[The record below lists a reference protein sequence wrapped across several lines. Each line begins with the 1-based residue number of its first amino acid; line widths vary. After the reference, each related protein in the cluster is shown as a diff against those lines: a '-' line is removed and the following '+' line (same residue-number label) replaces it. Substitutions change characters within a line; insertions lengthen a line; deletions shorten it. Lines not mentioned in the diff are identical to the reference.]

1 MLLTCLLVLLGRS
14 DVDPVKFQYHRDSN
28 ERRII
33 TYGAD
38 FGLTLSFAGS
48 SPNWSSGGSSN
59 INGNG
64 FVNAF
69 AQVKRPNT
77 SFDNVF
83 RVNLGGVSTRQL
95 DNYNIRYRI
104 LKKNLDNVFLD
115 CKLGHTI
122 TAEPGMSIFGG
133 LNFQTQLL
141 PGYKYSRNA
150 IGREVG
156 TINSSFLSQ
165 GQTQFALGME
175 YKPLPTF
182 FIRMGYVTLKQTYV
196 INQSLYDIRNEP
208 IIARV
213 SEEDQAEYNLISPDA
228 PHTLLEKTIRM
239 NEIWKTEPDI
249 SLSEIASI
257 QCPVLVMAGD
267 DDVIAH
273 AHTISLYEALP
284 LGQLAII
291 PGTSHGLVKEK
302 PALLIA
308 VMMQFLEDLSYPI
321 TRDPIRRTNNQ

>member
-1 MLLTCLLVLLGRS
+1 MPEYINLRNHQVYNYEWDNDGEAVVLLHGGLSKTSSWDYLMVPPLEDEFHVFAYDRTGHGFTGDRPGSLHFEFQCQEAIAYLEDVVKEPAHLIGYS
-14 DVDPVKFQYHRDSN
+14 DGG
-28 ERRII
+28 II
-33 TYGAD
+33 A
-38 FGLTLSFAGS
+38 LMVA
-48 SPNWSSGGSSN
+48 
-59 INGNG
+59 I
-64 FVNAF
+64 
-69 AQVKRPNT
+69 KRPEL
-77 SFDNVF
+77 V
-83 RVNLGGVSTRQL
+83 
-95 DNYNIRYRI
+95 
-104 LKKNLDNVFLD
+104 K
-115 CKLGHTI
+115 
-122 TAEPGMSIFGG
+122 SIV
-133 LNFQTQLL
+133 
-141 PGYKYSRNA
+141 A
-150 IGREVG
+150 IGA
-156 TINSSFLSQ
+156 NYHYSAPLKDFL
-165 GQTQFALGME
+165 E
-175 YKPLPTF
+175 
-182 FIRMGYVTLKQTYV
+182 
-196 INQSLYDIRNEP
+196 
-208 IIARV
+208 ARV

-273 AHTISLYEALP
+273 DHTISLYEALP

>member
-1 MLLTCLLVLLGRS
+1 MPEYINLRNHQVYNYEWDNDGEAVVLLHGGLSKTSSWDYLMVPPLEDEFHVFAYDRTGHGFTGDQPGSLHFEFQCQEAIAYLEDVVKEPAHLIGYS
-14 DVDPVKFQYHRDSN
+14 DGG
-28 ERRII
+28 II
-33 TYGAD
+33 A
-38 FGLTLSFAGS
+38 LMVA
-48 SPNWSSGGSSN
+48 
-59 INGNG
+59 I
-64 FVNAF
+64 
-69 AQVKRPNT
+69 KRPEL
-77 SFDNVF
+77 V
-83 RVNLGGVSTRQL
+83 
-95 DNYNIRYRI
+95 
-104 LKKNLDNVFLD
+104 K
-115 CKLGHTI
+115 
-122 TAEPGMSIFGG
+122 SIV
-133 LNFQTQLL
+133 
-141 PGYKYSRNA
+141 A
-150 IGREVG
+150 IGA
-156 TINSSFLSQ
+156 NYHYSAPLKDFL
-165 GQTQFALGME
+165 E
-175 YKPLPTF
+175 
-182 FIRMGYVTLKQTYV
+182 
-196 INQSLYDIRNEP
+196 
-208 IIARV
+208 ARV

-273 AHTISLYEALP
+273 DHTISLYEALP